1 MKTEKFQKEKDLFLP
16 LKTMFKSKGYSV
28 FAEVPVNYRG
38 VDFVAVDGD
47 DHIAVEMKLSFN
59 YDVIR
64 QASYSVGIFNKAY
77 VAFPVKK
84 PFLVHDEHY
93 WNLTPKQQ
101 YKVDWCNKVGIGILQ
116 VLRCGTIFEALEAK
130 ECERRRIFDFQ
141 HYRESEDDEA
151 GLPFQKGVSSA
162 ARELVGVMEYVKL
175 HPEADWKEIYNNVQN
190 HYSSHTSMSGSM
202 GQWRGFNLKEY
213 KRSIFGEPVVT
224 LPIQA
229 VEVKPEVETL
239 SLI

>member
-1 MKTEKFQKEKDLFLP
+1 MKIEKFQKEKDLFPP

-28 FAEVPVNYRG
+28 FAEVPVHYRG
-38 VDFVAVDGD
+38 VDFVAVNGD

-59 YDVIR
+59 HDVIR
-64 QASYSVGIFNKAY
+64 QASYSIGIFNKAY

-93 WNLTPKQQ
+93 WNLNKKQQ
-101 YKVDWCNKVGIGILQ
+101 YKVDWCSKVGIGILQ

-190 HYSSHTSMSGSM
+190 HYSSHTSMAGSM
-202 GQWRGFNLKEY
+202 GQWRGFNLQEY
-213 KRSIFGEPVVT
+213 KRSIFGEPAVT
-224 LPIQA
+224 LSVPAI
-229 VEVKPEVETL
+229 ELKPEVETL
-239 SLI
+239 LLL